1 VFYAIIYLFL
11 EVMISSVISGEIGG
25 LMTFIEIIISFMIG
39 IFLLKNFKFSLMD
52 KINDVKNGDLTQDE
66 FIKSSVGAAIGAI
79 LLMIPGFFTDIF
91 GLLLQFSLF
100 TVLFSKIFKF
110 KPKAMP
116 SNNKQYL
123 KKGDDDV
130 IDVEVIEII
139 DDDKHIK
146 H

>member
-1 VFYAIIYLFL
+1 
-11 EVMISSVISGEIGG
+11 
-25 LMTFIEIIISFMIG
+25 
-39 IFLLKNFKFSLMD
+39 
-52 KINDVKNGDLTQDE
+52 
-66 FIKSSVGAAIGAI
+66 
-79 LLMIPGFFTDIF
+79 MIPGFFTDIF

-130 IDVEVIEII
+130 IDVEVI